1 MGEFAQT
8 NYNNAITRDNLLSML
23 YLRLELARQLLSD
36 DGVFF
41 CSIDDRNQAH
51 VKLLFDEIF
60 SEENF
65 IGDFIRKTKST
76 TNDAKTGVNYQHE
89 FLLCYAKNS
98 ENVNLLGGEK
108 DLSKYKNPDN
118 DPNGAWVSDN
128 PSAKSGNMKTGY
140 FAVVNP
146 YTGKTDY
153 PPKGMFWRFS
163 QNTLQDHINAGRI
176 CFKKDHK
183 DNERGFIFKRYLKDL
198 ATTQKMFDSLA
209 FVDNDYMN
217 QAATKELK
225 ELDLVENF
233 AYPKGVEFLKKIIEH
248 STNED
253 SIILDFFAGS
263 GTTGHAVLALNRED
277 GGNRKFILCQNNE
290 KTAQTPNGIA
300 YDVTAKRLKRVMT
313 GECYDGTKPE
323 AWLKKHELYG
333 GGLEV
338 YEIGEVSSFEAT
350 EGKTPFEV
358 IDETLYGKEKFETI
372 KEKIEW
378 VCTNFEKTQ
387 KYLEKSDHNQECED

>member
-1 MGEFAQT
+1 MSIKFVKNDPLSFGSSDNNHLLLIGDNKDSLEYLLLTYKGNIKCIYIDPPYGCDGKLKYALT
-8 NYNNAITRDNLLSML
+8 TYNNKIKRQDLLEML
-23 YLRLELARQLLSD
+23 RIRLILARELLSD

-41 CSIDDRNQAH
+41 CSIDDRNQAY
-51 VKLLFDEIF
+51 VKCLFDEIF
-60 SEENF
+60 GEENF
-65 IGDFIRKTKST
+65 IADFIRKTKST

-118 DPNGAWVSDN
+118 DPNGAWVIAD

-183 DNERGFIFKRYLKDL
+183 DNERGFIYKRYLKDL
-198 ATTQKMFDSLA
+198 TTTQKMFDSLV
-209 FVDNDYMN
+209 FVDNAYMN

-263 GTTGHAVLALNRED
+263 GTTGHAVLELNRED
-277 GGNRKFILCQNNE
+277 GGHRKFILCQNNE
-290 KTAQTPNGIA
+290 KTATTPNGIA

-323 AWLKKHELYG
+323 AWLKKHEPYG
-333 GGLEV
+333 GAVDVLEYV
-338 YEIGEVSSFEAT
+338 E
-350 EGKTPFEV
+350 
-358 IDETLYGKEKFETI
+358 
-372 KEKIEW
+372 
-378 VCTNFEKTQ
+378 
-387 KYLEKSDHNQECED
+387 